1 MSVAVRR
8 RFVVLISGQGT
19 NMQAIVN
26 HCCSES
32 LCADVVAVVS
42 SRMNAPGIDW
52 AVSQGIPTEIVVSA
66 DYSSRESFDEALA
79 ASIDKFAPDYV
90 LLAGFMRVLTP
101 GFVKHYQGRL
111 INIHPSLLP
120 AFPGLHTH
128 QQALARGVRVH
139 GCTVHFVT
147 ALLDHG
153 PIIAQG
159 VVAVADSDTPQS
171 LAAKVLAV
179 EHYVYGQVAEWLS
192 KGLVSL
198 TEDQRVNVSGVAQR
212 IFFGGHHE

>member
-26 HCCSES
+26 RCRSEP
-32 LCADVVAVVS
+32 LDADVVAVVS
-42 SRMNAPGIDW
+42 SRKGVPGIVW
-52 AVSQGIPTEIVVSA
+52 AASQGIATETVVAA
-66 DYSSRESFDEALA
+66 DFSSRETFDEALA
-79 ASIDKFAPDYV
+79 ACIDKFSPDYV

-101 GFVKHYQGRL
+101 HFVKHYQGRL

-120 AFPGLHTH
+120 SFPGLHTH
-128 QQALARGVRVH
+128 QQALARGVKVH

-159 VVAVADSDTPQS
+159 VVSVNDSDTVQS
-171 LAAKVLAV
+171 LGDKVLKL
-179 EHYVYGQVAEWLS
+179 EHQVYSQVTAWLS

-198 TEDQRVNVSGVAQR
+198 TEDQRVDVSGMPQR
-212 IFFGGHHE
+212 IFFGDNHE